1 MRTGWLIPPGPPA
14 SFVRAVEEAVRL
26 GATARENLA
35 HNARAHAR
43 NFSAERMNALTLAIY
58 ARHFGARE

>member
-1 MRTGWLIPPGPPA
+1 M
-14 SFVRAVEEAVRL
+14 RL

-58 ARHFGARE
+58 AGISERANKFAGDGVIQVKIATRRQLRN